1 MPQTGATRYQ
11 KFLKSEKSKTKL
23 KNKKK
28 DLPKGTNITK
38 TNFKVKKIVIK
49 EQLKKH
55 GKSEILSTKKLN
67 IKELLSRLN
76 HFNTNSR
83 TEALEGLKEIIT
95 SHSDALFRNLGQII
109 LGVTPLVL
117 NVEKV
122 VRHESFKVLH
132 ALLSHANPEN
142 IDPFFDI
149 LSTYLRSAMTHIDA
163 RIQEDSL
170 LFLDLLLSCT
180 PEKVV
185 CNFHKIL
192 PNFLDMISKLRVDSK
207 PGRTLTVNL
216 SSQVT
221 SVKWRVKV
229 LHRLKDFLSIY
240 VQFNVDKDNKTHNF
254 VKTSV
259 FDDTKLNHYML
270 FNHKYVSTCHISNF
284 SARNLQDTTHFDEIE
299 KFKEYITTLT
309 PLLYETWLE
318 VCPKAKSEMN
328 IETVINDDAAS
339 LLKYI
344 LKIISLLYF
353 LVQHLNE
360 KTPSSNIKQM
370 FCQKYRQLFTQHLVN
385 TFPYV
390 TNVRTKQ
397 TKLNMSQ
404 FEDGITDPKMVAEN
418 LEICLLFVKLN
429 PNINLKNHSKELT
442 SVLSYIEKKM
452 YASASETIKDIIIN
466 ILNTIFL
473 KENTWNK
480 NLALMDSLFSKIIR
494 EYFNTEICK
503 SFKQQIF
510 SLLCKISLS
519 DWLIHFHHRNDF
531 KDWLKTLPN
540 VLLEESVTV
549 ETVNIL
555 HMFAIR
561 NNDSFNNAIKSHLL
575 DIVDNLPK
583 IVISNDGNP
592 SSYHKLF
599 SLLYWIK
606 NWDHK
611 SLNLL
616 EQQLMNNQYK
626 SDHGKYI
633 FDTLRLRVGG
643 IL

>member
-1 MPQTGATRYQ
+1 MLVSASSPSQGTIASDEAFPATGSPNGC
-11 KFLKSEKSKTKL
+11 FLVRFT
-23 KNKKK
+23 
-28 DLPKGTNITK
+28 
-38 TNFKVKKIVIK
+38 
-49 EQLKKH
+49 Q
-55 GKSEILSTKKLN
+55 
-67 IKELLSRLN
+67 
-76 HFNTNSR
+76 R

-180 PEKVV
+180 PEKV
-185 CNFHKIL
+185 
-192 PNFLDMISKLRVDSK
+192 
-207 PGRTLTVNL
+207 
-216 SSQVT
+216 
-221 SVKWRVKV
+221 
-229 LHRLKDFLSIY
+229 
-240 VQFNVDKDNKTHNF
+240 
-254 VKTSV
+254 
-259 FDDTKLNHYML
+259 
-270 FNHKYVSTCHISNF
+270 
-284 SARNLQDTTHFDEIE
+284 DTTHFDEIE